1 MPPSARTS
9 GIKRYRC
16 TLSPDVRDKEP
27 TLSDYQNLHPASLAL
42 DVSSTSL
49 NDGDTEAIKIPTATA
64 PANGNNTQV
73 TLSSTPRGV
82 AAGAAD
88 TMSVLSPGLLSKIL
102 REIPSFVDHAMRLLQ
117 DTIHEES
124 ARAYSMRHNGK
135 ARQGRPGRASFRF
148 LLAFLGSSPYAK
160 QLSYPAFVQTRAL
173 QLARERYR
181 LNNAQVYDLI
191 AKAGPILGSNVDV
204 FEPDSPYPRPT
215 PSLCPYPVKVNC
227 NPYAIYRTYDGTCNN
242 LRYPLRGSSNKP
254 LARLLPPLYG
264 DGIAFPRLSTS
275 GSLLPSARLVSATI
289 HWDRNNPH
297 HIYTVVLMS
306 LGQFIDH
313 DISRTAVVTLEV
325 DDGGYGE
332 EMEDVDCGFDG
343 CQTDGLENQAC
354 LPIPIPYNDTVFGG
368 GRKPCLMFVRSQQVP
383 SAYTCQLSP
392 PEQLNQVTSYID
404 ASHVYGS
411 TKKETMA
418 LRDLQNPSRGRL
430 RMTPSQYDPRYQDLL
445 PQDPKFKMCKFTSD
459 KVMCFAAGDNRVNEH
474 VGLMCMHTLLARE
487 HNRVESVLHYL
498 NRHWGGQRLFEE
510 SRRIVVA
517 EWQHVIYEEWLPII
531 LGERIMRDNHLTLV
545 KQGHWNGYNA
555 EVATDVF
562 NSFATAAF
570 RFGHSLIQGMFHA
583 KDNNYNS
590 MGTVPLSML
599 GKYDNNY
606 NSMGTV
612 PLSMPEDSTEDRVFE
627 QLLVNVR
634 TYRDPRTLYNKPEYG
649 MDALVAGLVGINAQT
664 RDAFIT
670 KEVTNHLF
678 AEEPPHGL
686 GEDLMSLNIQRGRDH
701 GLPGYNYFRQA
712 CGLRRA
718 YKFEDLANELP
729 RPIIERFRRLYSHVD
744 DIDLWPAGISEYSVP
759 DGLVGPTFA
768 CIIAKQF
775 RRLKMGDR
783 FWHEN
788 NADNPYPFTSGQLAE
803 IRKASFAKLFC
814 NNMDSFN
821 KVQPRIFLHP
831 LSTVLENIK
840 TQRKIDNLATFNR
853 LTYGSQNERVP
864 CEALPGM
871 DLGAWREHR
880 Q

>member
-1 MPPSARTS
+1 
-9 GIKRYRC
+9 
-16 TLSPDVRDKEP
+16 
-27 TLSDYQNLHPASLAL
+27 
-42 DVSSTSL
+42 
-49 NDGDTEAIKIPTATA
+49 
-64 PANGNNTQV
+64 
-73 TLSSTPRGV
+73 
-82 AAGAAD
+82 
-88 TMSVLSPGLLSKIL
+88 
-102 REIPSFVDHAMRLLQ
+102 MRLLQ
-117 DTIHEES
+117 HTIHEES
-124 ARAYSMRHNGK
+124 SRAYSMRHS
-135 ARQGRPGRASFRF
+135 ARQGRPGRASFKF

-160 QLSYPAFVQTRAL
+160 QLSYPSFVQTHAL
-173 QLARERYR
+173 QLARERYH

-191 AKAGPILGSNVDV
+191 AKAGPILGSNGDV
-204 FEPDSPYPRPT
+204 FEPDSPYPRPS
-215 PSLCPYPVKVNC
+215 PSLCPYPTKVNC

-264 DGIAFPRLSTS
+264 DGIAFPRLATS

-297 HIYTVVLMS
+297 HIYTLVLMS
-306 LGQFIDH
+306 VGQFIDH

-332 EMEDVDCGFDG
+332 EMEDVDCGYDG
-343 CQTDGLENQAC
+343 CQTNGLENQAC

-368 GRKPCLMFVRSQQVP
+368 GHKPCLMFVRSQQVP

-392 PEQLNQVTSYID
+392 PEQLNQVTSYLD
-404 ASHVYGS
+404 ASQVYGS
-411 TKKETMA
+411 TKKETMK

-445 PQDPKFKMCKFTSD
+445 PQDPEFKMCKFKTD
-459 KVMCFAAGDNRVNEH
+459 KVMCFAAGDSRVNEH

-498 NRHWGGQRLFEE
+498 NRHWDGHRLFEE
-510 SRRIVVA
+510 SRRIVIA
-517 EWQHVIYEEWLPII
+517 EWQHLIYNEWLPII
-531 LGERIMRDNHLTLV
+531 LGERIMRDNQLTLV
-545 KQGHWNGYNA
+545 QQGFWNGYNA
-555 EVATDVF
+555 EVPVDVF

-590 MGTVPLSML
+590 LGTIPLSM
-599 GKYDNNY
+599 
-606 NSMGTV
+606 
-612 PLSMPEDSTEDRVFE
+612 
-627 QLLVNVR
+627 

-649 MDALVAGLVGINAQT
+649 MDAMVAGLVGINAQT

-712 CGLRRA
+712 CGLHRA
-718 YKFEDLANELP
+718 YKFEDLAKELP
-729 RPIIERFRRLYSHVD
+729 PPIIERFRRLYRHVD
-744 DIDLWPAGISEYSVP
+744 DIDLWPAGISEYSVA

-768 CIIAKQF
+768 CIIARQF
-775 RRLKMGDR
+775 RRIKMGDR

-788 NADNPYPFTSGQLAE
+788 SAHSPYPFTAHQLSE
-803 IRKASFAKLFC
+803 IRKASFAKLLC

-831 LSTVLENIK
+831 LSTVLENIR

-853 LTYGSQNERVP
+853 LTYGSQNERLP
-864 CEALPGM
+864 CEAITGM
-871 DLGAWREHR
+871 DLGAWREPR
-880 Q
+880 G